1 MSVRRRYDDGCAMA
15 HALDLVGERWALL
28 VVRELMFGPKRFT
41 DLRVGIPGAGAN
53 VLSYRLRE
61 LDEAGVVHRR
71 KLPPPAATW
80 VYELTEWGHELEPV
94 ITALGR
100 WGGRSPS
107 LQPDAPMSV
116 DALMLALKTLYAP
129 TRAVNTDLVVRM
141 GEDVF
146 RLHLS
151 ADGIAIE
158 RGELDH
164 PAATVDTDPTTLND
178 VIWGDLSLADA
189 EAAHGLG
196 IVGDRRRVEQFL
208 KMFPLPEPA
217 LVP

>member
-1 MSVRRRYDDGCAMA
+1 MA

-28 VVRELMFGPKRFT
+28 IVRELMFGPKRFT
-41 DLRVGIPGAGAN
+41 DLRAGVPGAGAN

-80 VYELTEWGHELEPV
+80 VYELTEWGHQLEPV

-107 LQPDAPMSV
+107 LQPNAPMSV

-146 RLHLS
+146 RLRLS
-151 ADGIAIE
+151 ADGIVIE
-158 RGELDH
+158 RGEHDH
-164 PAATVDTDPTTLND
+164 PTATLDTDPTTLNE

-189 EAAHGLG
+189 EAAQGMT
-196 IVGDRRRVEQFL
+196 IIGDRRRVEQFL

-217 LVP
+217 VVPERPHRP

>member
-28 VVRELMFGPKRFT
+28 IVRELMFGPKRFT
-41 DLRVGIPGAGAN
+41 DLRAGVPGAGAN

-61 LDEAGVVHRR
+61 LEEAGVVRRR

-80 VYELTEWGHELEPV
+80 VYELTGWGQQLEPV

-107 LQPDAPMSV
+107 LRPDAPMSV
-116 DALMLALKTLYAP
+116 DALMLALKTLFAP

-141 GEDVF
+141 GEDAF
-146 RLHLS
+146 RLRLS

-158 RGELDH
+158 RGEHDH
-164 PAATVDTDPTTLND
+164 PDAAIVTDPATLND

-189 EAAHGLG
+189 EAARGLT
-196 IVGDRRRVEQFL
+196 ITGDRRRVERFL

-217 LVP
+217 VVP